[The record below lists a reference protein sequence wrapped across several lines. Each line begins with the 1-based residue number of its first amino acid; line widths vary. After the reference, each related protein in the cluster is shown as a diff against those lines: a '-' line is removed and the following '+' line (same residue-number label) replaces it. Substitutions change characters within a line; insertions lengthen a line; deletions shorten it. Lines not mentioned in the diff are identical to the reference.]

1 MMQIAASERLSDS
14 RADADIRDLAVCSL
28 LVILSIFST
37 VQGRGIVPN
46 SFMGRGIGQGLK
58 TAFEGQQ
65 FPTCTR
71 NATGGLLCDELTPMG
86 PGDVT
91 TVDGVFSFLHGGLA
105 GLLWPPGENTTAAE
119 ALVASSLRVVG
130 ALKVR
135 AQRVESVPFS
145 FPNSFFEP
153 IYTHLQSRVRQTP
166 TWLHKYCAPRVH
178 AECVRAISCA
188 DAMRRV
194 SFWKL
199 RCTQWDGVGVGLE
212 RQS

>member
-1 MMQIAASERLSDS
+1 MFPVSHFVHLLNSSRSRYCTQLVYGPGNWTGAENCIRRAAVPHLHQERH
-14 RADADIRDLAVCSL
+14 
-28 LVILSIFST
+28 
-37 VQGRGIVPN
+37 RGP
-46 SFMGRGIGQGLK
+46 
-58 TAFEGQQ
+58 A
-65 FPTCTR
+65 
-71 NATGGLLCDELTPMG
+71 CDELTPMG

-119 ALVASSLRVVG
+119 ALVANSLRVVG